1 MIRRQSPHPDSP
13 PISLD
18 AATPPCND
26 SPMASSAGD
35 SGKAS
40 KSTNQVPLSVALAR
54 SRLRRYPAQLIDSI
68 LRGSASPSTPN
79 TPAASSSLPADAI
92 LLDPARATQP
102 APHLPPTFDHSLARG
117 PLSAAWLGHA
127 STLLRI
133 ADRWVL
139 TDPVFSERIGVSL
152 GALTLGVARQGP
164 TFDPAHLPHIDL
176 ILLSHAH
183 FDHLDKPTLR
193 RLASP
198 STRVVTA
205 ANTKRLI
212 PDGFGDVRE
221 LHWGQELRIGPL
233 LLRALRPEHWGARTA
248 WDTHRGYN
256 AYVLEADA
264 ARQHR
269 ARVLFAGDTAHSE
282 VFQSLAQAGGVDLS
296 IFGIGAYDPWIAKHA
311 TPEQVWAMHTAAGGR
326 HLLPMHHS
334 TFELSDE
341 PMDEPMRRL
350 LAAAGQSES
359 SIVARQLGE
368 MWSMGA

>member
-1 MIRRQSPHPDSP
+1 M
-13 PISLD
+13 LL
-18 AATPPCND
+18 
-26 SPMASSAGD
+26 MASPAPD
-35 SGKAS
+35 PS
-40 KSTNQVPLSVALAR
+40 KPPKRTNQVPLSVALTR

-68 LRGSASPSTPN
+68 LEYSTRGLPRAPSLPSDAIDASVLARASAA
-79 TPAASSSLPADAI
+79 PAAL
-92 LLDPARATQP
+92 
-102 APHLPPTFDHSLARG
+102 DHSRARG

-139 TDPVFSERIGVSL
+139 TDPVFSERIGVSV
-152 GALTLGVARQGP
+152 GPVTLGVARKGP
-164 TFDPAHLPHIDL
+164 MIDLAHLPHIDL
-176 ILLSHAH
+176 ILISHAH

-205 ANTKRLI
+205 ANTRKLI
-212 PDGFGDVRE
+212 PDGFGEVRE

-248 WDTHRGYN
+248 WDKHRGYN

-269 ARVLFAGDTAHSE
+269 SRVLFAGDTAHSN
-282 VFQSLAQAGGVDLS
+282 VFESLASAGGTDLS

-311 TPEQVWAMHTAAGGR
+311 TPEQVWAMHTSAGGR

-350 LAAAGQSES
+350 IAAAGDAAS
-359 SIVARQLGE
+359 SVVARQIGE
-368 MWSMGA
+368 IWSIDP

>member
-1 MIRRQSPHPDSP
+1 MS
-13 PISLD
+13 
-18 AATPPCND
+18 
-26 SPMASSAGD
+26 SSAGEPG
-35 SGKAS
+35 SAGKGAS
-40 KSTNQVPLSVALAR
+40 QVPLSVALAR
-54 SRLRRYPAQLIDSI
+54 SRLRRYPSQLLGSI
-68 LRGSASPSTPN
+68 LGGVSATGGASAG
-79 TPAASSSLPADAI
+79 PAAAAEGLAPSQGVP
-92 LLDPARATQP
+92 LL
-102 APHLPPTFDHSLARG
+102 DHSLAHG

-139 TDPVFSERIGVSL
+139 TDPVFSERIGVSV
-152 GALTLGVARQGP
+152 GPVTLGVSRQAP
-164 TFDPAHLPHIDL
+164 TIDPAHLPHIDL

-205 ANTKRLI
+205 ANTRRLV

-233 LLRALRPEHWGARTA
+233 LISALRPEHWGARTA

-256 AYVLEADA
+256 AYVLEAEA
-264 ARQHR
+264 ARQHK
-269 ARVLFAGDTAHSE
+269 ARVLFAGDTAQSG
-282 VFQSLAQAGGVDLS
+282 VFGSLGAAGGVDLS

-350 LAAAGQSES
+350 IQAAGEAAP
-359 SIVARQLGE
+359 SIVARRLGE
-368 MWSMGA
+368 MWSLGT